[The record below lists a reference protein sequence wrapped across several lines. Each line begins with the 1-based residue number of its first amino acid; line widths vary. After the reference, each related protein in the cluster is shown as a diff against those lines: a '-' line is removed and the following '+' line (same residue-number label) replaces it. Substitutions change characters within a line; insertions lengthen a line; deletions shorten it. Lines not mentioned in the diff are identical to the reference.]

1 MKTMEI
7 TYADFLKKNAVEN
20 SDSIAL
26 CSDKKKYTYAELDKI
41 TDAFAAELVKNGL
54 KKNDHIALWS
64 YNSSQWVISFLSI
77 LKAGGIAVLM
87 NYSLPYQE
95 LAELVSFTDSI
106 FLLYGNNRPLSKDPD
121 SAIKLAKI
129 SKIDEKKLININEID
144 FKSYLKKDI
153 DASKIIENKKND
165 DPHRT
170 AVIIFTT
177 GTTAMPKA
185 VQLSQFS
192 IINDALGYGDMF
204 TKRMGNSLCNT
215 LPLFHS
221 FGLMVATLYLLK
233 ARAVYL
239 HELIKADVII
249 NTIDEYKTSDL
260 SGVGAVYSSL
270 IEHPEFDIKII
281 PNVRLCL
288 IGGSVSTPVFMMR
301 LEEKF
306 SHAVFLNGYGQTE
319 ASPAISQSSPEDS
332 IEKRASSVGK
342 PLHGCQVRIWSKEKG
357 FLKSG
362 ETGEIVAKGYLLMN
376 GYYKLPKEKQSI
388 DSDGWLHT
396 GDLGFLD
403 EENYLH
409 ITDRIKDIIIKNGEN
424 ISPAEIEKKII
435 ENPSIKEVKVM
446 GAPHPVT
453 GESIEACVVLN
464 SGRTIDEKSFAD
476 ELRLKISKFKIP
488 SHFFV
493 FEEFP
498 CLGNGKLDQKSLKTE
513 MLRRLSAISAKEKL
527 ENGFCI
533 SKLEILSAK
542 INVSPASV
550 AISEILKEMKFSAER
565 QSKILEST
573 RAVLNDRIHNPL
585 FDVGT
590 ITIKV
595 ILLSEKLRLE
605 FSDDGERYFSER
617 NNSAG
622 TAKIL
627 LNAVDGF
634 NIVTD
639 EKGKSSYCLDFIY
652 EQKFNANDF
661 LCENVR
667 DLILI

>member
-7 TYADFLKKNAVEN
+7 TYADFLKKNAAEN

-95 LAELVSFTDSI
+95 LAELVSFTDSL

-435 ENPSIKEVKVM
+435 ENPAIKEVKVM
-446 GAPHPVT
+446 GAPHPVS
-453 GESIEACVVLN
+453 GESIEACLVPQT
-464 SGRTIDEKSFAD
+464 GRSIDENALIS
-476 ELRLKISKFKIP
+476 ELNLKISRFKIP

-493 FEEFP
+493 FDSFP
-498 CLGNGKLDQKSLKTE
+498 CLGNGKLDQKTLKKQ
-513 MLRRLSAISAKEKL
+513 MLSRLSEISAGKKLKE
-527 ENGFCI
+527 GFCL
-533 SKLEILSAK
+533 SKVKILSTEINIEPVCAMALSILDK
-542 INVSPASV
+542 ISF
-550 AISEILKEMKFSAER
+550 SEQKKHQIIDSIRSLLR
-565 QSKILEST
+565 
-573 RAVLNDRIHNPL
+573 DRINNPL
-585 FDVGT
+585 FDIGN
-590 ITIKV
+590 ISIKF
-595 ILLSEKLRLE
+595 ILLDKALRLE
-605 FSDDGERYFSER
+605 FSDDGERYFSEQ
-617 NNSAG
+617 NNSAE
-622 TAKIL
+622 TAKLIL
-627 LNAVDGF
+627 NTVDSF
-634 NIVTD
+634 CISSD
-639 EKGKSSYCLDFIY
+639 EKGKSSYCLNYNYD
-652 EQKFNANDF
+652 ETFNANKY
-661 LCENVR
+661 LCENVP
-667 DLILI
+667 DIILI